1 MRVLPLRERQ
11 LGVSCIRRISTR
23 ALDFL
28 GVGLILASLLP
39 VYSCASPHRSR
50 GKKQAMRMLALELP
64 YGNKT
69 HATKKHICQ
78 LWKNCCHALCD
89 VTTRPYGAML
99 IGSVSNSLKLLFPI

>member
-1 MRVLPLRERQ
+1 MRFLPLRERQ

-64 YGNKT
+64 YGTRHTPRKSIFVSCGKIVVM
-69 HATKKHICQ
+69 HYAT
-78 LWKNCCHALCD
+78 
-89 VTTRPYGAML
+89 
-99 IGSVSNSLKLLFPI
+99 